1 LGTKNAIKYNLIQ
14 IICGIN
20 KNSANEQKVCA
31 PSKLGP
37 MDQQPLQRSHRPR
50 LQPLAEKRERKL
62 STDHLRN
69 LPRLP
74 QGRFEAKEVSE
85 VEVDRAVFVQ
95 EFAFHWKRKNPF
107 RATNV

>member
-1 LGTKNAIKYNLIQ
+1 
-14 IICGIN
+14 
-20 KNSANEQKVCA
+20 V
-31 PSKLGP
+31 
-37 MDQQPLQRSHRPR
+37 DQQPIQRSHRPR

-62 STDHLRN
+62 SADHLRN

-85 VEVDRAVFVQ
+85 VEVDRDVLVQ
-95 EFAFHWKRKNPF
+95 ELAFHWKRHNPF